1 MRRREFLIV
10 LTGAITA
17 VRTPTPHAQPS
28 TPKPR
33 IGVLMGFPEG
43 DATAQ
48 AYVSAMRQKLQS
60 LGWVEDRNV
69 QIDYRWAGGDRE
81 KARLFARELIR
92 MKPSVIVT
100 STNQV
105 TETVRQETQS
115 IPIVFAS
122 LGDPVG
128 SGLVESLARPGGN
141 VTGFPVFVDTM
152 GSKWLEL
159 MREIAPRVQ
168 RIGFVFHP
176 DAVPNVG
183 LFRSAQRSAPSLNI
197 KLIPLPIHDVAE
209 IKSAIKTFASDK
221 DGGLVVAT
229 HAVTLSNRD
238 LLIGLAASNDLPT
251 VFGDLVFAES
261 GGLLSYGSDI
271 AALFEGAASYV
282 DLILKGAKP
291 AELPVQLPTKFVL
304 AVNLKTARALKLT
317 VPRTLL
323 VSASRVIE

>member
-1 MRRREFLIV
+1 MGRREFLGV
-10 LTGAITA
+10 LAVATA
-17 VRTPTPHAQPS
+17 AGWSSASQCQSGTR
-28 TPKPR
+28 PR
-33 IGVLMGFPEG
+33 IGVLMGFPEN
-43 DATAQ
+43 DARGQ
-48 AYVSAMRQKLQS
+48 AYVLAMRKKLEG
-60 LGWVEDRNV
+60 LGWIDSRNIR
-69 QIDYRWAGGDRE
+69 IDYRWAGGDQE
-81 KARLFARELIR
+81 KARIFAKELIG
-92 MKPSVIVT
+92 MTPAVIVT

-105 TETVRQETQS
+105 TETVRQETQT

-128 SGLVESLARPGGN
+128 SGLVASLARPGGN
-141 VTGFPVFVDTM
+141 ITGFPVFVDTM

-159 MREIAPRVQ
+159 LRQIAPRVE
-168 RIGFVFHP
+168 RVGFVFHP

-183 LFRSAQRSAPSLNI
+183 LYRAAQSAAPSLNL
-197 KLIPLPIHDVAE
+197 KLIPLPVHNAAE
-209 IKSAIKTFASDK
+209 IQAGIASFTSGT

-238 LLIGLAASNDLPT
+238 LLISLAASSRLPT
-251 VFGDLVFAES
+251 VFGDLIFAES

-291 AELPVQLPTKFVL
+291 AELPVQLPTKFDLVI
-304 AVNLKTARALKLT
+304 NLRTARAIGLT
-317 VPRTLL
+317 VPPTLL

>member
-1 MRRREFLIV
+1 M
-10 LTGAITA
+10 
-17 VRTPTPHAQPS
+17 
-28 TPKPR
+28 
-33 IGVLMGFPEG
+33 GVLMGFPEG
-43 DATAQ
+43 DARGQ
-48 AYVSAMRQKLQS
+48 AYVLAMRQKLET
-60 LGWVEDRNV
+60 LGWVEGRNI

-81 KARLFARELIR
+81 KARIFAKELIS
-92 MKPSVIVT
+92 MTPSVIVT

-105 TETVRQETQS
+105 TEIVRQETQS

-128 SGLVESLARPGGN
+128 SGLVASLARPGGN

-159 MREIAPRVQ
+159 LKEISPRVK
-168 RIGFVFHP
+168 RVGFVFHP

-183 LFRSAQRSAPSLNI
+183 LFHAAQSAAPSLNL
-197 KLIPLPIHDVAE
+197 KLIPIPIRDASE
-209 IKSAIKTFASDK
+209 IKTAVTAFASGM

-238 LLIGLAASNDLPT
+238 LLISLAASNQLPT

-271 AALFEGAASYV
+271 AALFQGAASYV

-291 AELPVQLPTKFVL
+291 ADLPVQLPTKFDLVI
-304 AVNLKTARALKLT
+304 NLKTARALGLVIPT
-317 VPRTLL
+317 RLL
-323 VSASRVIE
+323 VSASELIQ